1 MKDNAGVCSVSEY
14 KVIHIT
20 IMDITLVKG
29 LELGSFYSIQMIS
42 TYEMIDI

>member
-20 IMDITLVKG
+20 IYNGYYISEG
-29 LELGSFYSIQMIS
+29 LRIRVILFNPNDKYI
-42 TYEMIDI
+42 